1 MVPQE
6 QYDALKARFI
16 ENETATQRRL
26 ESIND
31 LESTIQRR
39 EQQLVDMEKMYL
51 QKLEDAKKELED
63 FKSASRETERSIL
76 LDVKNAKDEK
86 AEAIAER
93 DEQIQRANSE
103 LNEVR
108 EARDTLIQEK
118 NKMDL
123 I

>member
-1 MVPQE
+1 
-6 QYDALKARFI
+6 
-16 ENETATQRRL
+16 
-26 ESIND
+26 
-31 LESTIQRR
+31 
-39 EQQLVDMEKMYL
+39 MEKMYL

-93 DEQIQRANSE
+93 DEQILRANSE

-108 EARDTLIQEK
+108 EARDSLI
-118 NKMDL
+118 
-123 I
+123 